1 MGDIKKVYLTW
12 EDVNLLLDNL
22 YQQVKGNVNLV
33 TGIPRGGT
41 LLAILFSHRFN
52 IEYTRW
58 PSNHYPEMLILDD
71 IADSG
76 NTLQQWQEEFHVP
89 KYGTLHFKNISIV
102 EPDYFAKEIKE
113 DYGWIVYPWENKN
126 SKTIQNYLDN

>member
-76 NTLQQWQEEFHVP
+76 NTLQQ
-89 KYGTLHFKNISIV
+89 
-102 EPDYFAKEIKE
+102 
-113 DYGWIVYPWENKN
+113 
-126 SKTIQNYLDN
+126 